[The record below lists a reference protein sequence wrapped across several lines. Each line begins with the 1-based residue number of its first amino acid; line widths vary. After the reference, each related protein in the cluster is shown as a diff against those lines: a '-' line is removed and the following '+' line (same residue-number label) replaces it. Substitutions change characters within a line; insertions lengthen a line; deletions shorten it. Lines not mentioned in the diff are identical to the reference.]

1 MMRILLSGGIFFNEF
16 SNLKDCLLDEDFE
29 QIVRNDIEENKILA
43 IKMLS
48 SRKRIVSEIIRRY
61 KVMSPRFWGFFKDLN
76 KSEQK
81 LGLLYVCLKTYPIV
95 FDLHFQVTVQKEKL
109 GLELTEYDIQMR
121 LDELSSTSEDVG
133 SWSEAT
139 IKKINTQYRKA
150 LKDANLHNG
159 KILQKSLNVNE
170 YFWDYFKENNEKW
183 FLEACFI

>member
-1 MMRILLSGGIFFNEF
+1 MMRNKYDANFTAGGIFFNEF

-48 SRKRIVSEIIRRY
+48 SSKRIVSEIIRRY

-109 GLELTEYDIQMR
+109 GLELTEYD
-121 LDELSSTSEDVG
+121 
-133 SWSEAT
+133 
-139 IKKINTQYRKA
+139 
-150 LKDANLHNG
+150 
-159 KILQKSLNVNE
+159 
-170 YFWDYFKENNEKW
+170 
-183 FLEACFI
+183 